1 MKIYSSEI
9 REAITPNLDQIIN
22 TIKKTLEQTPPEL
35 SSDIY
40 DHGIILT
47 GGGALL
53 PGIDRLIT
61 ERTGLKVRIAPRP
74 LDSVCLGIFRVI
86 ESEGRL
92 GNLLQFRGR

>member
-1 MKIYSSEI
+1 MQENKAYVNIDRY
-9 REAITPNLDQIIN
+9 
-22 TIKKTLEQTPPEL
+22 
-35 SSDIY
+35 
-40 DHGIILT
+40 
-47 GGGALL
+47 
-53 PGIDRLIT
+53 IDRLIT